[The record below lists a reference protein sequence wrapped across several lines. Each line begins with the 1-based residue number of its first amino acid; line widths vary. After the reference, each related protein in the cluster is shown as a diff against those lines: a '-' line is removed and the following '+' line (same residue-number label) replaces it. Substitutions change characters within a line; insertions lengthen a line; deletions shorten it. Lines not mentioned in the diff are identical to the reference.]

1 MSEPTRSESSEAPL
15 APTLSTHL
23 LRTLAAV
30 PVESRI
36 LDLGCG
42 QGYHA
47 EALARLGFD
56 LYACEQDED
65 AVEVARH
72 RVAGVFGEDEVEQRV
87 ITARPGALGYADD
100 FFDWVVAH
108 GTYDAAE
115 SAADLKDML
124 AETRRVLKNGG
135 WVFVAFRRA
144 LAGPDLTPETLVKLF
159 AEAGLALAED
169 PAEDDDGE
177 PVLRAIF
184 RKVDATTPL

>member
-1 MSEPTRSESSEAPL
+1 MSEPTRSEPSDAPL
-15 APTLSTHL
+15 ALTLSTHL

-30 PVESRI
+30 PVESRV

-42 QGYHA
+42 PGHHA

-56 LYACEQDED
+56 LYACEQDD
-65 AVEVARH
+65 EVVAATRH
-72 RVAGVFGEDEVEQRV
+72 RVAGVFGEEEAEQRV
-87 ITARPGALGYADD
+87 IPARPGALGYADD

-108 GTYDAAE
+108 GTYDEAE
-115 SAADLKDML
+115 SAAELKDML

-135 WVFVAFRRA
+135 WVFVAFRRR

>member
-1 MSEPTRSESSEAPL
+1 MSEPTRSEPPDAPL

-30 PVESRI
+30 HVESRI

-42 QGYHA
+42 EGHHA

-56 LYACEQDED
+56 VYACERDDESID
-65 AVEVARH
+65 TTRH
-72 RVAGVFGEDEVEQRV
+72 RVAGVFGEAEAERRV
-87 ITARPGALGYADD
+87 TVARPGALGYADE

-108 GTYDAAE
+108 GTYDEAE
-115 SAADLKDML
+115 SAAELKDML

-135 WVFVAFRRA
+135 WVFVAFRRN
-144 LAGPDLTPETLVKLF
+144 LAGPYLSPETLVKLF
-159 AEAGLALAED
+159 AEAGLALAEN

>member
-1 MSEPTRSESSEAPL
+1 MSRSRPTDPRAADAPPS
-15 APTLSTHL
+15 AHL
-23 LRTLAAV
+23 LRTMAAV
-30 PVESRI
+30 PVRSRV

-42 QGYHA
+42 TGRHT
-47 EALARLGFD
+47 EPLARLGFD
-56 LYACEQDED
+56 LFACDPAED
-65 AVEVARH
+65 AVAATRARIAEVVGAEDAAH
-72 RVAGVFGEDEVEQRV
+72 RV
-87 ITARPGALGYADD
+87 TPARSGALGYADA

-108 GTYDAAE
+108 STYDAAE
-115 SAADLKDML
+115 SAAELKDML

-144 LAGPDLTPETLVKLF
+144 LAGPDLSPETLTKLF

-184 RKVDATTPL
+184 RKVEAGVSV